1 MKTSKVK
8 ATGNM
13 EKVIK
18 ARFLEGAFKPL
29 ERVELE
35 EGKEVTVTIKEVTNE
50 TKDAFKMAM
59 GGWKGK
65 INCEK
70 LINDIYNLNSMAC
83 ATYTS
88 SSTCL
93 NPVPI
98 PYLH

>member
-8 ATGNM
+8 VRGNM

-35 EGKEVTVTIKEVTNE
+35 EGKEVTVIIKEVTNE

-59 GGWKGK
+59 GGWKWK

-70 LINDIYNLNSMAC
+70 RINDIYESRQL
-83 ATYTS
+83 
-88 SSTCL
+88 STKRPAVEL
-93 NPVPI
+93 
-98 PYLH
+98 

>member
-18 ARFLEGAFKPL
+18 ARFLEGTFKPL

-35 EGKEVTVTIKEVTNE
+35 EGKEVTVTIREFTNE
-50 TKDAFKMAM
+50 TKDAFKLAM

-70 LINDIYNLNSMAC
+70 QINNIYKSRQL
-83 ATYTS
+83 
-88 SSTCL
+88 STKRPAVEL
-93 NPVPI
+93 
-98 PYLH
+98 